1 MTVAYDRNNLI
12 PIPPERKTAIIFL
25 ATRYQIQ
32 GECAQYSTNITW
44 TGVSDNPSAD
54 EIGWAI
60 DNAKNA
66 DTVVVWTQG
75 ADKNPEQQALV
86 NALPQEKTIA
96 VAIWS
101 VYDWQTYPNVAA
113 YVATYTPARPAVP
126 AACAALFGAAP
137 QTGRLAVTLGPDLVA
152 GSRDTN

>member
-1 MTVAYDRNNLI
+1 M
-12 PIPPERKTAIIFL
+12 
-25 ATRYQIQ
+25 
-32 GECAQYSTNITW
+32 
-44 TGVSDNPSAD
+44 
-54 EIGWAI
+54 

-86 NALPQEKTIA
+86 NALPPEKTIA

-126 AACAALFGAAP
+126 AACAVLFGAAP
-137 QTGRLAVTLGPDLVA
+137 ATGHLPVTLRIDLPA
-152 GSRDTN
+152 GSHDTN